1 MKRKAVLV
9 LLAIGINGAVYERPP
24 RLRSP
29 QSQDTLKV
37 TVDLVNV
44 QFSVTDRHGRF
55 VPGLTAQDFK
65 VEEDGRRQ
73 EIRNFARENE
83 LSLTLALL
91 IDTSPSVRPVF
102 DEEKLTAAS
111 FLESILHEKDLALV
125 IGFDQSVTLL
135 QDYTENLKL
144 LKRAI
149 DELEIGGCTSIYD
162 AVYLASTENLTD
174 EAGRQASIVIS
185 DGEDTTSK
193 TKLTEA
199 LVAAHQSNAVIYAIS
214 NAVSG
219 GFFGRGRPGLGGF
232 GGGNIRTL
240 RKCSEETGGST
251 FVASNETSFAKI
263 FDKIAQELRSQYSLG
278 YVCVNAGRD
287 GNYRQIKV
295 TARQSG
301 YIVKSRKGYYA
312 PRS

>member
-9 LLAIGINGAVYERPP
+9 LLAIGISWAVIDGPYSLGFATVGALYERPP
-24 RLRSP
+24 LLHSP

-44 QFSVTDRHGRF
+44 QLSVTDRHGRF

-83 LSLTLALL
+83 LPLTLALL

-111 FLESILHEKDLALV
+111 FLESILREKDLALV

-149 DELEIGGCTSIYD
+149 DELEIGGGTSIYD
-162 AVYLASTENLTD
+162 AVYLASKEKLTD
-174 EAGRQASIVIS
+174 EAGRKAIILIS

-199 LVAAHQSNAVIYAIS
+199 LVAAHQSN
-214 NAVSG
+214 
-219 GFFGRGRPGLGGF
+219 
-232 GGGNIRTL
+232 
-240 RKCSEETGGST
+240 
-251 FVASNETSFAKI
+251 
-263 FDKIAQELRSQYSLG
+263 
-278 YVCVNAGRD
+278 
-287 GNYRQIKV
+287 
-295 TARQSG
+295 
-301 YIVKSRKGYYA
+301 
-312 PRS
+312 